1 MPARPDN
8 ARRSDYPQGRAPEHP
23 ERRDAPEAWVLA
35 AAKQGDVAAR
45 AELLRRLQ
53 DTWYRYCYSQLGD
66 AENSRDATQE
76 TALRFLQKLD
86 TFRGDSALQTWSL
99 GIALNVCR
107 ERRRRERS
115 VPVTLTEHDI
125 VADDAAPHEDRVSHS
140 EDRTR
145 LSELM
150 KALPP
155 RQREAIVLRF
165 FQDMRLEQVAD
176 TMGCAV
182 GTVKATINQALRSL
196 RKRWEEH
203 S

>member
-1 MPARPDN
+1 M
-8 ARRSDYPQGRAPEHP
+8 
-23 ERRDAPEAWVLA
+23 LA
-35 AAKQGDVAAR
+35 AARQGDVAAR

-66 AENSRDATQE
+66 GDNARDATQE
-76 TALRFLQKLD
+76 TALRFLQKLE
-86 TFRGDSALQTWSL
+86 TFRGESALQTWSL

-107 ERRRRERS
+107 ERRRCQRS
-115 VPVTLTEHDI
+115 DPGTLHEHDI
-125 VADDAAPHEDRVSHS
+125 VPEHATPAEDRVSQS

-150 KALPP
+150 NALPP

-196 RKRWEEH
+196 RKRWEKH